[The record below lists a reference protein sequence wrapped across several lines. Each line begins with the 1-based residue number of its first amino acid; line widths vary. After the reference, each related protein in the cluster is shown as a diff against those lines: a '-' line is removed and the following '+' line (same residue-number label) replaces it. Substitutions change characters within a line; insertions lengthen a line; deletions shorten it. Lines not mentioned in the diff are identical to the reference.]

1 MDKPI
6 IARREV
12 TNHILHTFKLKADKR
27 LGQNF
32 LIDEEVVRRIVA
44 AAELSEDDTVL
55 EVGPGIGTLTQ
66 GLAQSGARVVA
77 VELDKN
83 EKALAAQKGVIRA
96 DADVDRGIARV
107 FYENGVDDA
116 KLQEAVEKEGFVV
129 KNIETVV

>member
-55 EVGPGIGTLTQ
+55 EVGPGIGRNCKINRCRLVQ
-66 GLAQSGARVVA
+66 VCL
-77 VELDKN
+77 LC
-83 EKALAAQKGVIRA
+83 KG
-96 DADVDRGIARV
+96 
-107 FYENGVDDA
+107 
-116 KLQEAVEKEGFVV
+116 
-129 KNIETVV
+129 

>member
-77 VELDKN
+77 SSWIKGCCRCWQKHW
-83 EKALAAQKGVIRA
+83 KATIMCV
-96 DADVDRGIARV
+96 
-107 FYENGVDDA
+107 
-116 KLQEAVEKEGFVV
+116 
-129 KNIETVV
+129 